1 MPKDLYIT
9 IDTSKPW
16 HNTKKV
22 WDYLNTLKDGCKYKI
37 TISKADK
44 RSLQQNNYYWEILD
58 EYVQPLLYELG
69 WEHVKNKEAA
79 HEFMCSLFL
88 KVSDV
93 NIQTGEM
100 KERIRSTTE
109 LTKLEFSAYLEDI
122 WRWSAELGVDIPSPN
137 EQLTIVK

>member
-1 MPKDLYIT
+1 MSKEIFIR
-9 IDTSKPW
+9 IDDSKQW
-16 HNTKKV
+16 NNTKV
-22 WDYLNTLKDGCKYKI
+22 LWDYLRTLGNGKYKI

-109 LTKLEFSAYLEDI
+109 LTKIEFSTYLEEI
-122 WRWSAELGVDIPSPN
+122 WKWAAEFGVVIPSPN

>member
-1 MPKDLYIT
+1 MSKELYIR
-9 IDTSKPW
+9 IDDSKQLK
-16 HNTKKV
+16 NTAIL
-22 WDYLNTLKDGCKYKI
+22 WDYLRTLKDGKYKI

-69 WEHVKNKEAA
+69 WEHIKNKEAA

-109 LTKLEFSAYLEDI
+109 LTKIEFSTYLEEI
-122 WRWSAELGVDIPSPN
+122 WKWAAEFGVVIPSPN